1 MSLKTSNN
9 TGAAAPIIAY
19 DGVNTTPMMPTPISV
34 KLNTIAGR
42 RPARSPNAPITI
54 APTGRA
60 TKPTANVSNDNIR
73 FSNGVCDGKNV
84 RPICTANSAYVV
96 KS

>member
-1 MSLKTSNN
+1 MSLKISSS

-19 DGVNTTPMMPTPISV
+19 DGVSTTPSTPTPISV
-34 KLNTIAGR
+34 KLSTIAGL

-60 TKPTANVSNDNIR
+60 TNPTANVSSDNIR
-73 FSNGVCDGKNV
+73 FSNGVWFGKNV